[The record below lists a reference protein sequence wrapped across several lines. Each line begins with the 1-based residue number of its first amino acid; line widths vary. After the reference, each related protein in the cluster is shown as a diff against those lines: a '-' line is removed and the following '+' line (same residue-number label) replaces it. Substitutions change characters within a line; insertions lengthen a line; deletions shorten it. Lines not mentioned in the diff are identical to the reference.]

1 MPDHELSLDD
11 IFSRLKKEGNGPKKE
26 IRVPFKFLDSY
37 TREDEGI
44 FFGRDNET
52 EEIFRKLY
60 SGKLLLVYGKSGTGK
75 SSIINCGL
83 ISKIPKEDI
92 FTINIRCGKNAYNN
106 FISEIKK
113 YSEIRHDNPFE
124 ILEDIFYSYSKPV
137 ALIFDQFE
145 EVFILSDEKER
156 KQLADGLNQ
165 ILRSRLKI
173 NIILVIRE
181 EYFASLTE
189 FESVIPGLYSNR
201 VRIERMN
208 RYSAKE
214 AIIKPCLACNV
225 GIEEGLPEKIIEQ
238 LAGQSEGLELTWLQI
253 LMDRLYKTAVES
265 DPVNPVIRTIDL
277 TSLERMGNVLS
288 NFLDEQL
295 RLMPEGDLG
304 EAVLKTMISADG
316 TKKLVNLDDISD
328 ALKVTGYSVDHNVL
342 EGILMHLVNVR
353 IISDKNDEGFYELRH
368 DAIAGRI
375 YERMT
380 AIEKDIVEVRQ
391 FLDNAFSVYEKRGK
405 LLTTDDLKYIA
416 PYEDKLYLAK
426 SSELF
431 IHRSKIELTR
441 SKKRRRNLLSVSVL
455 ALIFVLSG
463 FTIWA
468 LREKEKSNQNYL
480 KARAVSFNFLSQKV
494 IESDPTIALRLV
506 EYAAGIDS
514 VNQDIIDNLNRIYY
528 DNNFYRIVSRH
539 ESSIMSVA
547 FSPDGKSFLTGSQ
560 DSTARLWNLEGNELR
575 VFRHKDWIS
584 SVAFSPDGKSILT
597 GSMDKTARL
606 WDLNGNL
613 LQEFTGHKGIIF
625 SVAFSPDG
633 KTILTGSLDKTARLW
648 NLRGQELQVFKG
660 HQDNIISV
668 AFSPDGKSILTG
680 SNDKTARLW
689 DLHGKTLQM
698 FKGHEG
704 VVTSVAFSPDGEDI
718 FTGSTDGTARLW
730 DLRGNVLM
738 VFKGHEQMITSLAIS
753 SDGKHLITGSWDKTV
768 RLWDMYGKVLQIF
781 KGHEADIEGVAFS
794 PDNKSILTGSGDK
807 TARLWDLDGLVIKEL
822 IGHDEAINS
831 VAFSHNGK
839 NLLTGSIDKTARL
852 WDLQGNL
859 IQVFKGHED
868 GIWAVAFSPDDKSIL
883 TGSTDKTARL
893 WDLHGN
899 TLKVFK
905 GHEEMIWAVSF
916 SPDGKTILTG
926 SMDKTARLWD
936 INGKMLQVFEGHEGS
951 VNSVAFSP
959 DGKSILTGSWDKTA
973 RLWSLNGTL
982 LHKFPDLDGYV
993 NSVGFSPDGKYIV
1006 AGSQDKIVR
1015 LWDLQGNI
1023 IQVFKGINEF
1033 VSSVAFAPDG
1043 KRLLTVSSAINFS
1056 MPGTEDNTACLWD
1069 LQGNQLQFFK
1079 GHAGRIN
1086 SVAFSPD
1093 GKNILTGSWD
1103 KTARL
1108 WEVKKS
1114 HNKFMMEN
1122 SYQDL
1127 SVFQK
1132 TKYGILK

>member
-1 MPDHELSLDD
+1 MQDHELSLDD
-11 IFSRLKKEGNGPKKE
+11 IFSRLKKEDKGLKKE
-26 IRVPFKFLDSY
+26 IRIPFKFLDSY
-37 TREDEGI
+37 RREDESI

-83 ISKIPKEDI
+83 ISKIPQEDI
-92 FTINIRCGKNAYNN
+92 FTINIRCGKNAYIN

-113 YSEIRHDNPFE
+113 YSRIRNDNPSE

-156 KQLADGLNQ
+156 KQLAAELNK

-173 NIILVIRE
+173 NVILVIRE

-189 FESVIPGLYSNR
+189 FESVIPGLYTNR
-201 VRIERMN
+201 IRIERMN
-208 RYSAKE
+208 RYAAKE
-214 AIIKPCLACNV
+214 AILKPCLACNI
-225 GIEEGLPEKIIEQ
+225 GIEDGVADKIIEQ
-238 LAGQSEGLELTWLQI
+238 LLGQSEGLELTWLQI
-253 LMDRLYKTAVES
+253 LMDRLYKTAVEN
-265 DPVNPVIRTIDL
+265 DPVNPIIRTEDL
-277 TSLERMGNVLS
+277 TSFEMMGNVLS

-295 RLMPEGDLG
+295 RLMPDGDLG
-304 EAVLKTMISADG
+304 EAVLKTMVSADG

-328 ALKVTGYSVDHNVL
+328 ALKVTGYSVENIVL
-342 EGILMHLVNVR
+342 EGIVMHLVNVR
-353 IISDKNDEGFYELRH
+353 IISDKNDEGYYELRH

-380 AIEKDIVEVRQ
+380 AIEKDIIEVRQ

-405 LLTTDDLKYIA
+405 LLTSDDLKYIA

-426 SSELF
+426 PFESF
-431 IHRSKIELTR
+431 IFKSKNEITR
-441 SKKRRRNLLSVSVL
+441 SRNRRRNIASVAVL
-455 ALIFVLSG
+455 ALISVLSG
-463 FTIWA
+463 FTLWA
-468 LREKEKSNQNYL
+468 LREKEKANQNYL

-506 EYAAGIDS
+506 EYATVVDS
-514 VNQDIIDNLNRIYY
+514 VNPDIIENLTRIYY

-539 ESSIMSVA
+539 ESSIISVA
-547 FSPDGKSFLTGSQ
+547 FSPDGKCFLTGSQ

-575 VFRHKDWIS
+575 VFRHKDWVS
-584 SVAFSPDGKSILT
+584 SVAFSPDGKNILT
-597 GSMDKTARL
+597 GSVDKTARL

-613 LQEFTGHKGIIF
+613 IQDFSGHKGIIF

-648 NLRGQELQVFKG
+648 NLHGQELQVFKG
-660 HQDNIISV
+660 HQDNISSV
-668 AFSPDGKSILTG
+668 AFSRDGKNILTG

-689 DLHGKTLQM
+689 DLQGKTLQM
-698 FKGHEG
+698 FK
-704 VVTSVAFSPDGEDI
+704 VDTVITSVAFTPDGKNI
-718 FTGSTDGTARLW
+718 ITGSKDGIARLW
-730 DLRGNVLM
+730 NLSGKVLQL
-738 VFKGHEQMITSLAIS
+738 FKGHEQMITSLAIS
-753 SDGKHLITGSWDKTV
+753 SDGKHFISGSWDKTV
-768 RLWDMYGKVLQIF
+768 RLWDMHGNVLQIF
-781 KGHEADIEGVAFS
+781 KGHEADIEGVAYS
-794 PDNKSILTGSGDK
+794 PDGKSVLTGSGDK
-807 TARLWDLDGLVIKEL
+807 TARLWDLDGLEIREL
-822 IGHDEAINS
+822 IGHEDPINS
-831 VAFSHNGK
+831 VAFSHDGK

-859 IQVFKGHED
+859 IQVFEGHED
-868 GIWAVAFSPDDKSIL
+868 GIWAVAFSPDDNSIL

-893 WDLHGN
+893 WNLHGK
-899 TLKVFK
+899 TIKVFK
-905 GHEEMIWAVSF
+905 GHEDMIWAVSF

-936 INGKMLQVFEGHEGS
+936 INGNMLQVFEGHEGS
-951 VNSVAFSP
+951 INSVAFSP
-959 DGKSILTGSWDKTA
+959 DGKSILTGSWDKTV
-973 RLWSLNGTL
+973 RLWNLDGTL
-982 LHKFPDLDGYV
+982 LHKFPDLGGKV

-1006 AGSQDKIVR
+1006 VGSMDKSVK
-1015 LWDLQGNI
+1015 LWDLQGNV
-1023 IQVFKGINEF
+1023 IQIFKGIDGY

-1043 KRLLTVSSAINFS
+1043 KSLLTVSSSINFS

-1069 LQGNQLQFFK
+1069 LKGHQLQFFK
-1079 GHAGRIN
+1079 GHGGRII

-1108 WEVKKS
+1108 WEVKKI
-1114 HNKFMMEN
+1114 HNKFLIEN
-1122 SYQDL
+1122 SYQNL
-1127 SVFQK
+1127 SVDQK

>member
-1 MPDHELSLDD
+1 MPENELSLDD
-11 IFSRLKKEGNGPKKE
+11 IFSRLKKEGKGLKKE
-26 IRVPFKFLDSY
+26 VRVPFKFLDSY
-37 TREDEGI
+37 KREDESI

-83 ISKIPKEDI
+83 ISKIPQEDI
-92 FTINIRCGKNAYNN
+92 FTINIRCGKNAYSN
-106 FISEIKK
+106 FIAEIKK
-113 YSEIRHDNPFE
+113 YSRIRNDNPFE
-124 ILEDIFYSYSKPV
+124 ILEDIFYEYSKPV

-156 KQLADGLNQ
+156 SQLASGLNE

-189 FESVIPGLYSNR
+189 FESVIPGLYTNR
-201 VRIERMN
+201 IRIERMN
-208 RYSAKE
+208 RYAAME
-214 AIIKPCLACNV
+214 AILKPCLACNV
-225 GIEEGLPEKIIEQ
+225 GIEEGLAEKIIEQ
-238 LAGQSEGLELTWLQI
+238 LLWQSEGLELTWLQI

-265 DPVNPVIRTIDL
+265 DPINPVIRTIDL
-277 TSLERMGNVLS
+277 TGLERIGNVLS

-316 TKKLVNLDDISD
+316 TKKLVSLDDISD
-328 ALKVTGYSVDHNVL
+328 ALKVTGHSVGNNHL
-342 EGILMHLVNVR
+342 EEILMHLVNVR

-391 FLDNAFSVYEKRGK
+391 FLDNAFTVYKKRGK
-405 LLTTDDLKYIA
+405 LLSTDDLKYIA
-416 PYEDKLYLAK
+416 PYEGKLYLAK
-426 SSELF
+426 PSELF

-441 SKKRRRNLLSVSVL
+441 SKKRRRNLLSAAVL
-455 ALIFVLSG
+455 ALIVILSG

-506 EYAAGIDS
+506 EYAAGIDT
-514 VNQDIIDNLNRIYY
+514 VNPDIIENLTRIYY
-528 DNNFYRIVSRH
+528 DNYFYRIVSRH
-539 ESSIMSVA
+539 ESGIISVA
-547 FSPDGKSFLTGSQ
+547 FSPDGKSFLTGSR
-560 DSTARLWNLEGNELR
+560 DSTARLWNLEGNELM
-575 VFRHKDWIS
+575 VFRHKDWVS
-584 SVAFSPDGKSILT
+584 SVAFSPDGKTILT
-597 GSMDKTARL
+597 GSLDKTAGL
-606 WDLNGNL
+606 WDLNGNA
-613 LQEFTGHKGIIF
+613 LQKFTGHNGIIF

-633 KTILTGSLDKTARLW
+633 KSILTGSLDKTARLW

-660 HQDNIISV
+660 HQENISSV
-668 AFSPDGKSILTG
+668 AFSHDGKNILTG

-689 DLHGKTLQM
+689 DLQGKTIQM
-698 FKGHEG
+698 FK
-704 VVTSVAFSPDGEDI
+704 VDTVITSVAFSPDGKNI
-718 FTGSTDGTARLW
+718 FTGSKDGIARLW
-730 DLRGNVLM
+730 DLNGKVFQL
-738 VFKGHEQMITSLAIS
+738 FKGHESMITSIAVS
-753 SDGKHLITGSWDKTV
+753 SDGKYLITGSWDKTI
-768 RLWDMYGKVLQIF
+768 RLWDMHGKVLQIF
-781 KGHEADIEGVAFS
+781 KGHEADIEGVTFS
-794 PDNKSILTGSGDK
+794 PDGKCILTGSGDK
-807 TARLWDLDGLVIKEL
+807 TARLWDLDGLVYKEL
-822 IGHDEAINS
+822 IGHEDPVNS

-839 NLLTGSIDKTARL
+839 NLLTGSNDKTARL

-859 IQVFKGHED
+859 IQLFEGHED
-868 GIWAVAFSPDDKSIL
+868 GIWAVAFSPDDNSIL

-893 WDLHGN
+893 WDLHGK

-905 GHEEMIWAVSF
+905 GHEDMIWAVSF
-916 SPDGKTILTG
+916 SPDGKTVLTG

-951 VNSVAFSP
+951 INSVAFAP
-959 DGKSILTGSWDKTA
+959 DGRSVLTGSWDKTV
-973 RLWSLNGTL
+973 RLWSLDGTL
-982 LHKFPDLDGYV
+982 LHKFPALGGNV

-1006 AGSQDKIVR
+1006 VGSMDKTVR
-1015 LWDLQGNI
+1015 LWDLPGNT
-1023 IQVFKGINEF
+1023 IQIFKGNDGY
-1033 VSSVAFAPDG
+1033 VSSVAFAPDS
-1043 KRLLTVSSAINFS
+1043 KSLLTVSSAINLS
-1056 MPGTEDNTACLWD
+1056 MPDTEDNTACLWD
-1069 LQGNQLQFFK
+1069 LKGNQLQFFK
-1079 GHAGRIN
+1079 GHGGRII

-1108 WEVKKS
+1108 WEVKKN
-1114 HNKFMMEN
+1114 HKQFMMEN
-1122 SYQDL
+1122 LYQDL
-1127 SVFQK
+1127 SVSQK